1 MTSLSPTLYAH
12 LIEYDLTVS
21 ETKWAPQ
28 GRQPT
33 RAITVNNGIPGPTIR
48 FKVGDTARIRV
59 HNKLQ
64 KEDTSIHWHGLLLPN
79 EQDGVPDVTTP
90 PIKPG
95 TTHTFEFPITHA
107 GTYWYHSHTGYQ
119 EQAGVFGSI
128 VVDPA
133 RPDPEPFDREHVVV
147 LSDWSKESAEE
158 IMRSLARGTEWYEIR
173 KKTAQ
178 SVVGAIK
185 AGAFKEFWQR
195 ERSRMLPMD
204 VSDIAYDAFLANG
217 AESLGLNGK
226 PGERVKLRFINA
238 SAATYFYVQSSTG
251 PLKIVAAD
259 GPNVQPIKVK
269 RLFMG
274 MAETYDVIVT
284 VPPSGRW
291 EIRATAQ
298 DGSGHASVWLGSGK
312 NHSAP
317 DVPKPDIYR
326 MDGHLLAALNQG
338 DGNPLSDEEA
348 LAREPERPLSPYQRL
363 RAPHPT
369 EIPAHLPRRTIT
381 LRASGDMER
390 YVWSF
395 NDKTFAEDGVI
406 PIKKGEVIRLVMI
419 NDTMMHHP
427 LHLHGAFFRL
437 LMGNGTHAPL
447 KHTIDLPPMAKRI
460 VEFEANEKG
469 DWLFHCH
476 LLYHMHAG
484 MTRIFSY
491 QDDSWVPPPSDPEG
505 GEAIANHHAASKRGA
520 PAVAKGKHSHDTTN
534 ASDASHGTA
543 SADGLSHIPHG
554 GGHEHDPLYLL
565 ANASFLTSY
574 STGTVTLRDSRNDWY
589 LAWEGGIDDW
599 KEAELDLGWR
609 RYIDANRGYRFG
621 LRYSQDQ
628 KSRVSAFAG
637 YDYRLP
643 YLVWSRVEVNTS
655 GSARVILE
663 KELPITTRFSAFAAL
678 EYDTRESWRTR
689 VGGRFTLTKYTNFI
703 LEHHSDYGLGIGL
716 GITY

>member
-1 MTSLSPTLYAH
+1 MKALLLVALAVLAALSPALDADVV
-12 LIEYDLTVS
+12 EYDLTVS
-21 ETKWAPQ
+21 ETRWAPK
-28 GRQPT
+28 GHKPT

-79 EQDGVPDVTTP
+79 GQDGVPYVTTP

-95 TTHTFEFPITHA
+95 TTHTFEFPILHA
-107 GTYWYHSHTGYQ
+107 GTYWYHSHTGFQ
-119 EQAGVFGSI
+119 EQTGVFGSI
-128 VVDPA
+128 VVDPVK
-133 RPDPEPFDREHVVV
+133 PDPVPFDREHVVV
-147 LSDWSKESAEE
+147 LSDWSKEKAEE
-158 IMRSLARGTEWYEIR
+158 IMRSLARGTEWYEIK

-185 AGAFKEFWQR
+185 AGAFREFWQR
-195 ERSRMLPMD
+195 EYSRMLPMD

-217 AESLGLNGK
+217 SESLGLTGK
-226 PGERVKLRFINA
+226 PGERIKLRFINA
-238 SAATYFYVQSSTG
+238 SAATYFYLQSSTG

-259 GPNVQPIKVK
+259 GPNVVPIKVK
-269 RLFMG
+269 RLFIG

-284 VPPSGRW
+284 VPPSGKW
-291 EIRATAQ
+291 EVRATAQ
-298 DGSGHASVWLGSGK
+298 DGSGHASVWLGNGQT
-312 NHSAP
+312 HAAP
-317 DVPKPDIYR
+317 DVPKPDTYR
-326 MDGHLLAALNQG
+326 MDSHLLAALNQAAEEHLG
-338 DGNPLSDEEA
+338 DEEA

-363 RAPHPT
+363 RAPHST
-369 EIPAHLPRRTIT
+369 AIPAHLPRRTIT
-381 LRASGDMER
+381 LRATGDMER

-395 NDKTFAEDGVI
+395 DNKTFAEDGVI

-437 LMGNGTHAPL
+437 LMGNGTHSPL

-460 VEFEANEKG
+460 IEFEAKEKG

-476 LLYHMHAG
+476 LLYHMNAG

-505 GEAIANHHAASKRGA
+505 GEAIAKHHAARKQKIG
-520 PAVAKGKHSHDTTN
+520 
-534 ASDASHGTA
+534 GT
-543 SADGLSHIPHG
+543 DGFTHVPHG
-554 GGHEHDPLYLL
+554 GGHEADPLYIL
-565 ANASFLTSY
+565 ADASFLSSY
-574 STGTVTLRDSRNDWY
+574 TMGTVALINSRNDWFVT
-589 LAWEGGIDDW
+589 WEAGFDDW
-599 KEAELDLGWR
+599 KDAEFDLGWR
-609 RYIDANRGYRFG
+609 RYMDANRGYRFG
-621 LRYSQDQ
+621 LRYSEDQ

-643 YLVWSRVEVNTS
+643 YLIWSRVEVNTS

-663 KELPITTRFSAFAAL
+663 KELPITARLSAFAAL
-678 EYDTRESWRTR
+678 EYDTREAWRTR
-689 VGGRFTLTKYTNFI
+689 FGGRFSLTKYTNLV
-703 LEHHSDYGLGIGL
+703 LEHHSDYGPGVGL